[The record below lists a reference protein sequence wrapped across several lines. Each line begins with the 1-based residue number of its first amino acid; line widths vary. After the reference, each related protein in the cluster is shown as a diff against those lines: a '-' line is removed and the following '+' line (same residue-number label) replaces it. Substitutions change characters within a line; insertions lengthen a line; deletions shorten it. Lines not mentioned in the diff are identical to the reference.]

1 MRFRPLSLVLLF
13 SLPFLAKSQVQLK
26 HGDRPVFYSA
36 GELAKDCQTALTVNN
51 GEPLEND
58 KTYSL
63 SLEQIS
69 GVVRCQSYIDGMYDA
84 RLEAAHGQH
93 YHPVPANLTYRR
105 TLVDT
110 FIKYVADHPEE
121 QELAATTTLVKAE
134 KIILGTQSPPQKTP
148 QSQRPNTRSCGRILE
163 HCHSERSEESR
174 QFHAKPQSPQ
184 RSQRKA

>member
-1 MRFRPLSLVLLF
+1 MRFRLFSLVLLF
-13 SLPFLAKSQVQLK
+13 TLPFLAKSQVQLK
-26 HGDRPVFYSA
+26 KGDRPVFYTA

-84 RLEAAHGQH
+84 RLEAAHGPH

-105 TLVDT
+105 SLVDT

-121 QELAATTTLVKAE
+121 KDLAASTALVKAE
-134 KIILGTQSPPQKTP
+134 KVILGVQNPPQRTSSKAKTK
-148 QSQRPNTRSCGRILE
+148 
-163 HCHSERSEESR
+163 H
-174 QFHAKPQSPQ
+174 
-184 RSQRKA
+184 

>member
-1 MRFRPLSLVLLF
+1 MENRRGGLYNPGESRPGVIKMRFRPLSLVLLF

-121 QELAATTTLVKAE
+121 QDLAATTTLVKAE
-134 KIILGTQSPPQKTP
+134 KIILGIQSPSQKTLP
-148 QSQRPNTRSCGRILE
+148 E
-163 HCHSERSEESR
+163 
-174 QFHAKPQSPQ
+174 AKT
-184 RSQRKA
+184 KH

>member
-1 MRFRPLSLVLLF
+1 MRFGLLALVVLVT
-13 SLPFLAKSQVQLK
+13 LPFLAKSQVQLK
-26 HGDRPVFYSA
+26 KGDRPVFYTA

-69 GVVRCQSYIDGMYDA
+69 GVVRCQTYIDGMYDE
-84 RLEAAHGQH
+84 RLEASRGPH

-121 QELAATTTLVKAE
+121 QDLAAATTLVKAE
-134 KIILGTQSPPQKTP
+134 KIILGIKSPPQKTP
-148 QSQRPNTRSCGRILE
+148 PK
-163 HCHSERSEESR
+163 
-174 QFHAKPQSPQ
+174 AKT
-184 RSQRKA
+184 AH

>member
-1 MRFRPLSLVLLF
+1 MRFRPLTLVLLF
-13 SLPFLAKSQVQLK
+13 TLPFLAKSQVQLK

-63 SLEQIS
+63 SIEQVS
-69 GVVRCQSYIDGMYDA
+69 GVVHCQSYIDGMYDE
-84 RLEAAHGQH
+84 RLEAGHGQH

-110 FIKYVADHPEE
+110 FIKYVAEHPEE
-121 QELAATTTLVKAE
+121 QDLAATTALVKAE
-134 KIILGTQSPPQKTP
+134 KIIVGMQSPSHKTTP
-148 QSQRPNTRSCGRILE
+148 K
-163 HCHSERSEESR
+163 
-174 QFHAKPQSPQ
+174 AKT
-184 RSQRKA
+184 KH